1 MNRKIILQILLV
13 LFIYTLVGCASGA
26 RYSAMIPDDHSIL
39 PVPENFFLKNA
50 ITLKEVTGGEETNPM
65 WTSEVGGQELK
76 KALEESL
83 RRKQLL
89 TPPNTGGKYNLS
101 VNLEKV
107 DQPMFGFSFTVTS
120 TADYLLRNNETKD
133 ITFDQKISA
142 SYTATFGDAA
152 YGPTRLKLAN
162 EGSIRENIRQFIEK
176 LLLLN

>member
-1 MNRKIILQILLV
+1 M
-13 LFIYTLVGCASGA
+13 
-26 RYSAMIPDDHSIL
+26 
-39 PVPENFFLKNA
+39 KNA
-50 ITLKEVTGGEETNPM
+50 IALKEVTGGEETNPM
-65 WTSEVGGQELK
+65 WTSEVGSQEFK

-83 RRKQLL
+83 RRTQLL
-89 TPPNTGGKYNLS
+89 TLPNTVGKYNLS

-120 TADYLLRNNETKD
+120 TTNYLLRNNETND

-142 SYTATFGDAA
+142 PYTATFGDAA